1 MNRYPW
7 GLWAEQILAVMRL
20 EWRKT
25 FFARR
30 GLWIYLLALAPVA
43 LFVGH
48 TLSSRREVSQLQ
60 ARATIRPEQ
69 RPEIVQGMS
78 REDVIRK
85 LGQPYSRETRSRRN
99 FTRETLWYS
108 DGEVNF
114 RVDLKDDV
122 VTSTGVNRSD
132 TLAEDWQVF
141 AAVYQFFFLRF
152 AIFFGCVGVFMNLF
166 RGEMLDKSL
175 HFYLL
180 APIRREILVVAKY
193 CAGLLATCVIFTASV
208 ALQLLAV
215 FALYDGATTSRMLNE
230 GGGWGQ
236 VLAYI
241 GITPLACLGYGS
253 VFLLAGLLFKNP
265 IIPAASILMWEGLNW
280 FLPSML
286 KKISIIF
293 YLQSLCPVPTNPL
306 GDIAGPLRLLASTA
320 SPTPAPIA
328 VAGLLIVAAAVV
340 AFAALRAR
348 SLEINYSTE

>member
-1 MNRYPW
+1 MW
-7 GLWAEQILAVMRL
+7 VSQILAVMRL
-20 EWRKT
+20 EWKKT

-30 GLWIYLLALAPVA
+30 GLGIYALAVLPVL
-43 LFVGH
+43 LFAGH
-48 TLSSRREVSQLQ
+48 TLAARRAVAQVR

-69 RPEIVQGMS
+69 RPEVVPGMA
-78 REDVIRK
+78 RADVIAK

-122 VTSTGVNRSD
+122 VTSTGVNRGD
-132 TLAEDWQVF
+132 TLAEDWQIF

-152 AIFFGCVGVFMNLF
+152 AIFFGCVAVFMNLF
-166 RGEMLDKSL
+166 RGEMLDRSL

-180 APIRREILVVAKY
+180 APLRREVLVVAKY

-215 FALYDGATTSRMLNE
+215 FALYDGATTSRLLNE

-236 VLAYI
+236 VLAYLA
-241 GITPLACLGYGS
+241 ITPLACAGYGS

-265 IIPAASILMWEGLNW
+265 IIPAASILLWEGLNW
-280 FLPSML
+280 FLPSVL

-306 GDIAGPLRLLASTA
+306 GDIAAPLRLLASTA
-320 SPTPAPIA
+320 SPTPAPLAIT
-328 VAGLLIVAAAVV
+328 GLLVVAAVV
-340 AFAALRAR
+340 VALAARRAR
-348 SLEINYSTE
+348 SLEINYSSD